1 MKTATIVLYV
11 IQALAIICAIIT
23 GKEFIDFSSGPALFE
38 TIGFFFPAILG
49 LIFDMVAHNKE
60 QKAEQSSTEG
70 SKADSAAPSASSAPK
85 AKAAAPASTKTA
97 SAPQEARRLQRRK
110 KPQRRTRKPLRP
122 QQRSNL
128 LSIRPFST
136 ALSAE
141 QGKTPKT
148 LSASLADRR
157 SDNRSSRADSYSHPD
172 KHASSRKMR

>member
-1 MKTATIVLYV
+1 MKTAAIVLYV

-23 GKEFIDFSSGPALFE
+23 GQEFIDFSSGPALFE

-49 LIFDMVAHNKE
+49 LIFEGIAHNKE
-60 QKAEQSSTEG
+60 QKAAQSSAEG
-70 SKADSAAPSASSAPK
+70 PNADSAAPSASSAPK
-85 AKAAAPASTKTA
+85 AKAPLQPK
-97 SAPQEARRLQRRK
+97 PLRHHGKPRRLQRRK

-122 QQRSNL
+122 QQRGNL

-148 LSASLADRR
+148 LSA
-157 SDNRSSRADSYSHPD
+157 
-172 KHASSRKMR
+172 

>member
-1 MKTATIVLYV
+1 MKTAAIVLYV

-23 GKEFIDFSSGPALFE
+23 GQEFIDFSSGPALFE

-49 LIFDMVAHNKE
+49 LIFEGIAHNKE

-70 SKADSAAPSASSAPK
+70 SNADSAAPSASSVPK
-85 AKAAAPASTKTA
+85 TKAA
-97 SAPQEARRLQRRK
+97 SAPQEAPKAPAPQEAPK
-110 KPQRRTRKPLRP
+110 KNRKPLRP

-148 LSASLADRR
+148 LSASLADQR
-157 SDNRSSRADSYSHPD
+157 SDNRSSGADSYSRPN

>member
-1 MKTATIVLYV
+1 MKTAAIVLYV

-23 GKEFIDFSSGPALFE
+23 GQEFIDFSSGPALFE

-49 LIFDMVAHNKE
+49 LIFEGIAHNKE
-60 QKAEQSSTEG
+60 QKAAQSSAEG
-70 SKADSAAPSASSAPK
+70 PNADSAAPSASSAPK
-85 AKAAAPASTKTA
+85 AKAASAPRETPKAP
-97 SAPQEARRLQRRK
+97 APQEAPK
-110 KPQRRTRKPLRP
+110 KNPETTAP

-157 SDNRSSRADSYSHPD
+157 SDNRSSGADSYSHPN

>member
-1 MKTATIVLYV
+1 MKTAAIVLYV

-23 GKEFIDFSSGPALFE
+23 GQEFIDFSSRPALFE

-70 SKADSAAPSASSAPK
+70 PNADSLQPLQHRKPK
-85 AKAAAPASTKTA
+85 PLRHHRKP
-97 SAPQEARRLQRRK
+97 RRLQRRK

-122 QQRSNL
+122 QQRNNL

-157 SDNRSSRADSYSHPD
+157 SDNRSSGADSYSHPN